1 MQGEDG
7 SVTNELQ
14 MADKIKSKENVK
26 EFTAK
31 PFRITCR
38 KDLTS
43 VLKRITSVAEFAPT
57 EPILKFEH
65 LENSPNA
72 YQQSLVDCRSSDHND
87 STKVNRLNMSIPFR
101 FTRIYLNTV

>member
-1 MQGEDG
+1 MG
-7 SVTNELQ
+7 
-14 MADKIKSKENVK
+14 DKIKSKENVK

-43 VLKRITSVAEFAPT
+43 VLKRITSLTEFAPT
-57 EPILKFEH
+57 EPILKIKQ

-72 YQQSLVDCRSSDHND
+72 YQQTLLNCRSSDAKD
-87 STKVNRLNMSIPFR
+87 
-101 FTRIYLNTV
+101 LNTVSGREFDSNKSISIFE

>member
-1 MQGEDG
+1 MQGENG

-14 MADKIKSKENVK
+14 TGDKIKSKENVK

-43 VLKRITSVAEFAPT
+43 VLKRITSLTEFAPT
-57 EPILKFEH
+57 EPILKIEH
-65 LENSPNA
+65 LDSSPNA
-72 YQQSLVDCRSSDHND
+72 YQQTLVNCRSSDPND
-87 STKVNRLNMSIPFR
+87 LNKVSYLKLSVLC
-101 FTRIYLNTV
+101 IYRDLLT